1 MMLEGDVERAA
12 IQTFADIGYEHT
24 KGSDIPREDTSTVV
38 IESDLQDALE
48 RLNPDLPE
56 DVLNDVVV
64 ELTPS
69 GGNPKHANPEMY
81 ELLVSGVSVEYETPE
96 GDDYGTAT
104 VIDFENPDQNEWR
117 VVSQLDI
124 THREKARTPDLVVF
138 INGLPIA
145 VFEFKDPRRDAL
157 RDAYE
162 QVTDTY
168 VRDIPQLFQH
178 NQFVVVADSD
188 EARMGSLTADW
199 KWFSP
204 WRYLDEEGDYP
215 PTEWTAQDALIHGA
229 FDKNRV
235 LDLIKNFV
243 LHTTGGTPNKVVA
256 TYYQYYGVREAV
268 EHSLDVV
275 LDDEEQR
282 VGVYWHAQGSGK
294 SLSIVF
300 YVRLLRQY
308 ARLNAP
314 SFVILTDEVALDRQ
328 LYEVFQEY
336 GLGADRADTIPHL
349 RRLLNRN
356 SGGIV
361 FTTMH
366 KFQTLEN
373 EEEVTH
379 PVVNTRQN
387 LLFVADEA
395 HRSQMAELG
404 ENVRTALPNASRIGF
419 TATPIHEGDRVTRE
433 YFGEYISKYQTDK
446 AQNDGAVVPVNYVNR
461 APELNLNTDAL
472 KEAYS
477 NAVSET
483 DEDITLDE
491 VKQWVNIRTIL
502 ENEDRMRK
510 IAANVVEH
518 FNERQLNGKALVVA
532 VSRQTAVKY
541 QRYINQHNDAPQAYA
556 VISGADD
563 FFDDPMDDEKLK
575 RRFKDVDDEFRIAIV
590 CDKWTTGFNV
600 PCLHTLYLDK
610 PMRGHNLVQTLG
622 RVNRVYKDKRNG
634 LVVDYVGIKEMIDV
648 AFAKY
653 TSDYAENVLEWDS
666 DGLLSQLDETLDDLY
681 RFCSESSLDGWTDAL
696 SQERQRLVKSVQ
708 DEVVASDD
716 AKACFLDA
724 FEQAEEAYL
733 RLHPTDETQ
742 AVTDHIAFFR
752 IVYQR
757 VTKTDGGSGGDSL
770 VKEIVDDAIR
780 AGDLVELDEEDE
792 LVFEET
798 TPVEIGATPNL
809 VVDRARRKAKEE
821 LGRRKMENVARYE
834 QLEEELRHV
843 VTEYNMNRIP
853 AEDAFDGLA
862 DIYEEVTGDDNRAE
876 TLGLTDGQLA
886 VYDAADS
893 EVDTMTDDDLVA
905 FAKAVDDQMADVLTV
920 DWEKRS
926 GARSKV
932 THRLEGLLAKHR
944 IPKENRE
951 AVCETLLE
959 QFRGSL

>member
-1 MMLEGDVERAA
+1 MREEAVEQAA
-12 IQTFADIGYEHT
+12 IETFEDIGYEHT
-24 KGSDIPREDTSTVV
+24 DGTDVSRDDTSTVV
-38 IESDLQDALE
+38 LEDDLRDAL
-48 RLNPDLPE
+48 RTLNPGLPNDAIE
-56 DVLNDVVV
+56 DAIDA
-64 ELTPS
+64 LTLS
-69 GGNPKHANPEMY
+69 GGNAKHANPEMY
-81 ELLVSGVSVEYETPE
+81 ESLVSGIPVEYETPD
-96 GDDYGTAT
+96 GDDYGNAT
-104 VIDFENPDQNEWR
+104 VIDFENPSRNGWR
-117 VVSQLDI
+117 VVTQLTI
-124 THREKARTPDLVVF
+124 THREDERRPDLMVF

-145 VFEFKDPRRDAL
+145 IFEFKDPASDETL
-157 RDAYE
+157 QDAYE

-168 VRDIPQLFQH
+168 VREIPQAFHH
-178 NQFVVVADSD
+178 NQFVVVSDSD

-215 PTEWTAQDALIHGA
+215 PAEWTGQDALIHGA
-229 FDKNRV
+229 FDKHRV

-243 LHTTGGTPNKVVA
+243 IHTTGGTPNKVVA

-275 LDDEEQR
+275 LNDDEQR
-282 VGVYWHAQGSGK
+282 IGVYWHAQGSGK

-336 GLGADRADTIPHL
+336 GLTADRADNIPHL

-356 SGGIV
+356 AGGIV

-366 KFQTLEN
+366 KFQTLER

-395 HRSQMAELG
+395 HRSQMAQLG

-419 TATPIHEGDRVTRE
+419 TATPIHDGDRVTRE

-472 KEAYS
+472 QEAYRD
-477 NAVSET
+477 AVSEA

-518 FNERQLNGKALVVA
+518 FNERQLDGKSMVVA
-532 VSRQTAVKY
+532 VSRQAAVEY
-541 QRYINQHNDAPQAYA
+541 QHYINQHDDAPQAYA

-563 FFDDPMDDEKLK
+563 FFDDPIDDEGLK
-575 RRFKDVDDEFRIAIV
+575 RRFKDEDGEFKIAIV

-653 TSDYAENVLEWDS
+653 TSDYAENVLEWNS
-666 DGLLSQLDETLDDLY
+666 DGLLAQLDEMLEDLY
-681 RFCSESSLDGWTDAL
+681 RFCSGEQLDGWTDAS
-696 SQERQRLVKSVQ
+696 SQERQRLVKGVQ
-708 DEVVASDD
+708 NEVVASDD
-716 AKACFLDA
+716 AKARFLDV

-757 VTKTDGGSGGDSL
+757 VTKSEGDSGGDSL
-770 VKEIVDDAIR
+770 VREIVDESIR

-809 VVDRARRKAKEE
+809 VVDRARRKAEEE
-821 LGRRKMENVARYE
+821 LGRRKAENVARYE
-834 QLEEELRHV
+834 QLVEELRHV
-843 VTEYNMNRIP
+843 VAEYNLNRIS
-853 AEDAFDGLA
+853 AADAFEGLA
-862 DIYEEVTGDDNRAE
+862 DIYENVTGDDDRANE
-876 TLGLTDGQLA
+876 LGLTDDQLA
-886 VYDAADS
+886 VFDAAES
-893 EVDTMTDDDLVA
+893 VVDTMNEDEIVA
-905 FAKAVDDQMADVLTV
+905 FAKDVDDQMADVLTV

-926 GARSKV
+926 GARSQV
-932 THRLEGLLAKHR
+932 MARLNGLLAKHGVPR
-944 IPKENRE
+944 ADRGEVRDRLI
-951 AVCETLLE
+951 E
-959 QFRGSL
+959 QFSV